1 MQIAGLT
8 DAQHAEYLALVNAE
22 IRPSGPG
29 TTALD
34 DFPLALGPDNLA
46 WMLAATDQQGRVA
59 GGIATLVRTFTTS
72 CGNIAIGAVGSV
84 VTRPDCRGQGLSARL
99 QSAAL
104 AMLRQQMV
112 PLAALWTDRPE
123 IYAGR
128 GFVPAGWEW
137 HAGLDSA
144 TLPAAAPAGVTLR
157 DWRPDDLSATQHL
170 YDQHRWRTLRRE
182 GDASRLYGMPGTRG
196 LVAESG
202 GVVRA
207 AVFCGKGADF
217 PDYVTE
223 WDGDHDLVLCLLGLA
238 QARALATAVLVPA
251 GEETF
256 ADRLAG
262 LGALPLAL
270 PAGCWAVPRPDILAE
285 AARGAGVA
293 TPTAPD
299 DARAW
304 LGGVDA
310 NGDVEPGPLALAVW
324 GFDSV

>member
-46 WMLAATDQQGRVA
+46 WMLAATDGQGRLA

-72 CGNIAIGAVGSV
+72 CGDIAIGAIGSV
-84 VTRPDCRGQGLSARL
+84 VTRADCRGQGLSARL
-99 QSAAL
+99 QAAAL
-104 AMLRQQMV
+104 ELLRRQEV

-137 HAGLDSA
+137 HAGLEA
-144 TLPAAAPAGVTLR
+144 AALPAAAPVGVALR
-157 DWRPDDLSATQHL
+157 DWAPGDLSATQHL
-170 YDQHRWRTLRRE
+170 YEGHRWRTHRRE

-207 AVFCGKGADF
+207 TVFCGKGADF

-223 WDGDHDLVLCLLGLA
+223 WGGDHDLVLCLLGLA
-238 QARALATAVLVPA
+238 RSRALATAILVPA
-251 GEETF
+251 GEEAF
-256 ADRLAG
+256 AGRLAG

-270 PAGCWAVPRPDILAE
+270 PAGCWAVPRPDILLG
-285 AARGAGVA
+285 AAQKAGVV
-293 TPTAPD
+293 PPPAPD

-304 LGGVDA
+304 LGGVTAD
-310 NGDVEPGPLALAVW
+310 GDVEPGPLALAVW

>member
-29 TTALD
+29 TSALD
-34 DFPLALGPDNLA
+34 DFPLALGLDNLA
-46 WMLAATDQQGRVA
+46 WMLAATDHQGRLA
-59 GGIATLVRTFTTS
+59 GGIATLVRTFATS
-72 CGNIAIGAVGSV
+72 CGDLAIGAVGSV
-84 VTRPDCRGQGLSARL
+84 VTRADCRGQGLSARL
-99 QSAAL
+99 QAAAL
-104 AMLRQQMV
+104 DLLRRQEV

-137 HAGLDSA
+137 HVGLESA
-144 TLPAAAPAGVTLR
+144 VFPAASPAGVTLR
-157 DWRPDDLSATQHL
+157 DWSPGDLSATQHL
-170 YDQHRWRTLRRE
+170 YDQHRWRTLRLE
-182 GDASRLYGMPGTRG
+182 GDAARLYGMPGTRG

-202 GVVRA
+202 GMVRA

-223 WDGDHDLVLCLLGLA
+223 WDGDHDLVLYLLGLA
-238 QARALATAVLVPA
+238 RSRALATAVLVPA
-251 GEETF
+251 GEEVF
-256 ADRLAG
+256 AGRLAA

-270 PAGCWAVPRPDILAE
+270 PAGCWAVPRPDILV
-285 AARGAGVA
+285 AAAHGAGVVPPA
-293 TPTAPD
+293 AAD

-304 LGGVDA
+304 LGGVEGS
-310 NGDVEPGPLALAVW
+310 GDVAPGPLALAVW

>member
-8 DAQHAEYLALVNAE
+8 DVQHAEYLALVNAE
-22 IRPSGPG
+22 IRPSGQG
-29 TTALD
+29 TSALD
-34 DFPLALGPDNLA
+34 DFPLALGMDNLA
-46 WMLAATDQQGRVA
+46 WMLAATDDQGRLS
-59 GGIATLVRTFTTS
+59 GGIAVLVRTFATS
-72 CGNIAIGAVGSV
+72 CGNLALGAVGSV
-84 VTRPDCRGQGLSARL
+84 VTRPDCRGRGLSARL
-99 QSAAL
+99 QAAAL
-104 AMLRQQMV
+104 ALLRRHEV

-137 HAGLDSA
+137 HAGLESA
-144 TLPAAAPAGVTLR
+144 TLPAEVPPGVTLR
-157 DWRPDDLSATQHL
+157 DWAPGDLAATQGL

-182 GDASRLYGMPGTRG
+182 GDGARLYGMPGTRG

-202 GVVRA
+202 GEVRA

-223 WDGDHDLVLCLLGLA
+223 WDGDHDLVLCLLALA
-238 QARALATAVLVPA
+238 KVRVLATAVLVPA
-251 GEETF
+251 GEESF
-256 ADRLAG
+256 AGRLAG

-270 PAGCWAVPRPDILAE
+270 PAGCWAVPRPDILE
-285 AARGAGVA
+285 AAARQAGVA
-293 TPTAPD
+293 APADPD

-304 LGGVDA
+304 LGGVGPD
-310 NGDVEPGPLALAVW
+310 GDVESGPLALAVW